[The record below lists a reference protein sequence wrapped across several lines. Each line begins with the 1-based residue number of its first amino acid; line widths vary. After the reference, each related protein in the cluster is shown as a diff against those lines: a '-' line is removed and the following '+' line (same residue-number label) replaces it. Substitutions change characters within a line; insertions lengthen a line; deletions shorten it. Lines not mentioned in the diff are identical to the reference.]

1 MSKVIITLMWIIS
14 PLYFTFVFF
23 KYMFIDFCESLV
35 HHSYDKYIS
44 SYKQLYKHTKM
55 IYNGEIDYMG
65 NSLKDNDTKEEDIYK
80 E

>member
-1 MSKVIITLMWIIS
+1 
-14 PLYFTFVFF
+14 
-23 KYMFIDFCESLV
+23 MFIDFWESLV

-65 NSLKDNDTKEEDIYK
+65 NRLKDNDIKEEDIYK